1 MRTTYLGYVVRCFN
15 DFLFLSFSI
24 SSTFIVFAF
33 PIGIACFL
41 EFHVSFDRHK
51 HVIIHQRT
59 IGEVHMSLFS
69 LHIHKAVLK
78 AFVTTS

>member
-1 MRTTYLGYVVRCFN
+1 MLSAVSMF
-15 DFLFLSFSI
+15 FLFLSFSI

-41 EFHVSFDRHK
+41 EFQVSFDRHK

-59 IGEVHMSLFS
+59 IGEVHMSLFFS
-69 LHIHKAVLK
+69 SHPQSRLESIRNNILN
-78 AFVTTS
+78 VTTS